1 MILVAQGSNEI
12 QRIPK
17 EEEKDPEYKLK
28 EAERKM
34 LQRQIL
40 KESPDIDKLIKQ
52 REQNKIRQA
61 KYREK
66 KKNLVLDS
74 NTDHNSCPVKKRLT
88 RAEHKKG
95 RNAGEKLKQKVKLIC
110 QHRRREELESMIEIG
125 KEC

>member
-1 MILVAQGSNEI
+1 MRSREYQ
-12 QRIPK
+12 K
-17 EEEKDPEYKLK
+17 KKTDPEYKLK
-28 EAERKM
+28 EAERKR

-74 NTDHNSCPVKKRLT
+74 NTDHNSCPVKKRFT
-88 RAEHKKG
+88 RAEHEKKEG
-95 RNAGEKLKQKVKLIC
+95 MLEK
-110 QHRRREELESMIEIG
+110 S
-125 KEC
+125 

>member
-1 MILVAQGSNEI
+1 
-12 QRIPK
+12 
-17 EEEKDPEYKLK
+17 LK
-28 EAERKM
+28 EAERKR

-61 KYREK
+61 KYRDK

-74 NTDHNSCPVKKRLT
+74 NTDHNSCPVKKRLSWLNM
-88 RAEHKKG
+88 KKM
-95 RNAGEKLKQKVKLIC
+95 NAGEKLKQQVELIC
-110 QHRRREELESMIEIG
+110 QHRRREELESMIVIG